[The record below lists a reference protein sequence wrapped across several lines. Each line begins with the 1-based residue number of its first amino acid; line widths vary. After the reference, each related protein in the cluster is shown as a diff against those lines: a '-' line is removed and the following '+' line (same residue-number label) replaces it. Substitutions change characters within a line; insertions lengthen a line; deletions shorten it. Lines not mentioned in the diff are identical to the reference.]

1 MELIGNKAVSIKL
14 RKESAKIILDDIE
27 KSDVIKDEGDVITV
41 AVYWGLD
48 EMTRLNR
55 IMRFKNPC
63 PLLLLGTM
71 TGLVYMIRLT
81 IKELPQNFYL

>member
-1 MELIGNKAVSIKL
+1 MRGIYCMELIGNKAVSIKL

-55 IMRFKNPC
+55 TNAI
-63 PLLLLGTM
+63 
-71 TGLVYMIRLT
+71 
-81 IKELPQNFYL
+81 